1 MHLQQILKISILA
14 SIVFVTGCHTFIN
27 QYYSD
32 TLPKTSGQITLEGLK
47 APAIVRY
54 SNSGIPFIQTQNT
67 EDAYQIWG
75 YVHAADR
82 INQMELMRLTAE
94 GRLSE
99 YLGESAIGI
108 DSFMRKMQ
116 FRQASNQLWQ
126 NISPDNRRYL
136 EAYARGVNSWLATH
150 QDKLPMDLSA
160 TDYVV
165 PTWQADDAL
174 LILSLANFGLAGNLH
189 EEIDSLIVA
198 QQLGTDLLPWLFPVY
213 PDEPIPHKEA
223 QKLAGLNLQPLKD
236 ETNQLK
242 TLSQSLK
249 NIHLNDLMASNNW
262 AVTADLT
269 ENKGTLLA
277 NDTHLPIGL
286 PSLWSMIQ
294 IETPDLQMAG
304 ASIPGIPAIVLGAT
318 PDLAW
323 GYTMVMA
330 DNQDLFLEQTRTTNN
345 DIEYLYQGQ
354 WLPAKATE
362 TVFKVKGQADVTET
376 LYETRHGI
384 LLNESLKNRSYL
396 LQPLAVESRY
406 GIALSHYSP
415 AKNDNSINALMDLPK
430 QKSVPKAIKLAEQ
443 IKVISVNMLF
453 ADHQQIGW
461 QLTGSYPI
469 RKKGTGLFPSPGW
482 NGEYD
487 WAGTISAKL
496 YPSKI
501 QSKKGWLASANHRI
515 VDKNYPANFSQ
526 TWAHPERIER
536 ITELLNSNQQ
546 HNSNSMKQMQYDQYD
561 PMVKKL
567 QRYLSSTELIQ
578 AINQLPE
585 QEKQQ
590 ALLAQE
596 RLLAFDGYLTAQ
608 SSGAALYNL
617 FLAAFN
623 EQLFAD
629 AFTHSPEAWEAFV
642 ESSKSYSAQADHL
655 LWQDDKKANAS
666 PFWHKSNPK
675 LSGKANIVAHALA
688 KAQQNGEQQFGKHYI
703 NWQWGKI
710 HQYKWNSLFS
720 QVAEYL
726 PAEQRK
732 QIDKLD
738 SYLNRGPY
746 PAGGNINTI
755 NIASYNIGKGFD
767 TLLIPS
773 MRLIVDFSQQD
784 PVWVMNNAGQS
795 ANPASPHYADNIHHW
810 LKGDYEN
817 LPFSK
822 EKQAKVYRNSMIQFI
837 PKP

>member
-1 MHLQQILKISILA
+1 MQLQQILKISLFTGIFFI
-14 SIVFVTGCHTFIN
+14 SGCHTFIN
-27 QYYSD
+27 QYYAD
-32 TLPKTSGQITLEGLK
+32 TLPKTSGKIVLDGLK
-47 APAIVRY
+47 TPVIVRY
-54 SNSGIPFIQTQNT
+54 SNSGIPFIQSENT

-99 YLGESAIGI
+99 YLGESATSI

-116 FRQASNQLWQ
+116 FRQTANQLWQ

-136 EAYARGVNSWLATH
+136 EAYARGVNAWLATH

-189 EEIDSLIVA
+189 EEIDSLIIA
-198 QQLGTDLLPWLFPVY
+198 QALNVELLPWLFPVY

-223 QKLAGLNLQPLKD
+223 QKLAGLNLQPLAD

-269 ENKGTLLA
+269 QNNGTLLA

-286 PSLWSMIQ
+286 PSLWSIIQ
-294 IETPDLQMAG
+294 IESPDLTIAG
-304 ASIPGIPAIVLGAT
+304 ASIPGIPAIVVGGT

-330 DNQDLFLEQTRTTNN
+330 DNQDLFLEQTRTTKNGL
-345 DIEYLYQGQ
+345 EYLYQGKWQ
-354 WLPAKATE
+354 RAKATE
-362 TVFKVKGQADVTET
+362 TVFKVKGQADITET

-384 LLNESLKNRSYL
+384 LLNESLKSRSYL

-415 AKNDNSINALMDLPK
+415 ANNDNSINALMDLPK
-430 QKSVPKAIKLAEQ
+430 QKSVAQAIKLARQ

-453 ADHQQIGW
+453 ATPKEIGW

-482 NGEYD
+482 HGEYD
-487 WAGTISAKL
+487 WVGFVSTKD
-496 YPSKI
+496 YPSALKTN
-501 QSKKGWLASANHRI
+501 QSWLATANNRI
-515 VDKNYPANFSQ
+515 VNKDYPANFSQ

-536 ITELLNSNQQ
+536 ITELLNSNQRHDFNFMQ
-546 HNSNSMKQMQYDQYD
+546 QIQYDQYD
-561 PMVKKL
+561 PMVQKL
-567 QRYLSSTELIQ
+567 QYYLASTELSQ
-578 AINQLPE
+578 AIKQLPKPI
-585 QEKQQ
+585 QQQ
-590 ALLAQE
+590 ASLAQQ
-596 RLLAFDGYLTAQ
+596 RLLAFNGDLKAN
-608 SSGAALYNL
+608 SAGAALYNL
-617 FLAAFN
+617 FLASFSQ
-623 EQLFAD
+623 QLFSD
-629 AFTHSPEAWEAFV
+629 AFENSPHAWTAFV

-655 LWQDDKKANAS
+655 LWQDDQKANAS
-666 PFWHKSNPK
+666 PFWQKHDPM
-675 LSGKANIVAHALA
+675 LSGKANVVAHALA
-688 KAQQNGEQQFGKHYI
+688 KAQQTGEQYFGQDYNK
-703 NWQWGKI
+703 WQWGKI
-710 HQYKWNSLFS
+710 HQYQWNSLFS

-726 PAEQRK
+726 PPEQK
-732 QIDKLD
+732 KKVDDLS
-738 SYLNRGPY
+738 SYFNRGPY

-755 NIASYNIGKGFD
+755 NIASYSMGKDFD

-773 MRLIVDFSQQD
+773 LRLIVDFSQQD
-784 PVWVMNNAGQS
+784 PVWIMNNAGQS
-795 ANPASPHYADNIHHW
+795 ANPASPHYADNIHNW
-810 LKGDYEN
+810 LHGQYEN
-817 LPFSK
+817 LPFSR
-822 EKQAKVYRNSMIQFI
+822 EKQAKMYRAPMQFI
-837 PKP
+837 PK